1 MRGGVPRGADAS
13 PGVGEGI
20 FFTQQARAP
29 RDVGGHT
36 LALDFTIADYT
47 PKQKSAKGKGEGKG
61 EGKGKGEGEGGEGK
75 HGPYDVTL
83 RLKGVG
89 VAAMNQG
96 ASPVVGVS
104 KVSARGP
111 FRTSLSLSLSLLCMR
126 ACSEFPL
133 TFPRNPPS
141 MIDRMTESHVK
152 TITHTHTLLYMHMAC
167 LDLWFAWDVRV
178 GGSLPSQPHDSDCG
192 D

>member
-29 RDVGGHT
+29 RDVGGNT

-111 FRTSLSLSLSLLCMR
+111 FRTSLSLSLSLSLSF
-126 ACSEFPL
+126 ACAHAPNF
-133 TFPRNPPS
+133 
-141 MIDRMTESHVK
+141 H
-152 TITHTHTLLYMHMAC
+152 
-167 LDLWFAWDVRV
+167 
-178 GGSLPSQPHDSDCG
+178 
-192 D
+192 